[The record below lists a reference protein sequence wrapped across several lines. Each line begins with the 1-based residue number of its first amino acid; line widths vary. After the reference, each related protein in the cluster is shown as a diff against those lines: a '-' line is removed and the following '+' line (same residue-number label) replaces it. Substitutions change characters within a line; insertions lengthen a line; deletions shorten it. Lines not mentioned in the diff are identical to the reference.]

1 MNKQNAI
8 ITGKV
13 SKYEI
18 ISDPYFPVFGLRPD
32 ITPYLDTSQAVYAI
46 FISFKSH
53 LYQKQG
59 SPIFHLFG

>member
-8 ITGKV
+8 ITGKL

-32 ITPYLDTSQAVYAI
+32 ITPYLDTFQAVYAI

-53 LYQKQG
+53 LY
-59 SPIFHLFG
+59 